1 MIGLRKSRMERVK
14 DALAAAASYT
24 NVMVHDERL
33 RSDMQSA
40 VGHGAIATDRVRQD
54 SRRSGSGLSAR
65 LATDRK
71 LRKNLRSMLHD
82 LDSAGR
88 RLRRKKDH
96 RVRNALL
103 LIGGSGI
110 ALAAAPNARRW
121 VAKLPPV

>member
-1 MIGLRKSRMERVK
+1 MIGLRKSRMVK
-14 DALAAAASYT
+14 VRDALKAAASYT
-24 NVMVHDERL
+24 YVMVHDERL

-40 VGHGAIATDRVRQD
+40 VGHGAIANDRMRQD
-54 SRRSGSGLSAR
+54 SGLSGVSAR

-82 LDSAGR
+82 LDSASR
-88 RLRRKKDH
+88 RVRRKRDH

-103 LIGGSGI
+103 ILGGSGV
-110 ALAAAPNARRW
+110 ALAAVPNARRW